1 MYISRTATTEL
12 SSERQIHRNCC
23 EEKKKKRNLKTK
35 TICDE
40 Q

>member
-23 EEKKKKRNLKTK
+23 EEKKKKRKFKNK
-35 TICDE
+35 DNMR
-40 Q
+40 